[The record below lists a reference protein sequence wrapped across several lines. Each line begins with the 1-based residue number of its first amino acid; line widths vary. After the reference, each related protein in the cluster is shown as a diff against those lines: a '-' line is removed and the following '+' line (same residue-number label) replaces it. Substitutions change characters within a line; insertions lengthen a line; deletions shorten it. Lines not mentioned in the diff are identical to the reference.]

1 MKSNYFKNETT
12 PQEMYGLSFAEGKPN
27 CFKKETTQQEMQGLC
42 LCGSEA
48 KLFEKRNN
56 TPKNVGAKP
65 SQKRS

>member
-1 MKSNYFKNETT
+1 
-12 PQEMYGLSFAEGKPN
+12 MYGLSFAEGKPN